1 MAHFEDLQRC
11 TPFTMEWR
19 NPLAVGWL
27 AKGHSY
33 RNGAA
38 DLELANSLWRC
49 RGVLEGPG
57 EFRRCELCEGEEVAR
72 GEAGVIFVPGRD
84 ALYVAPKLIAHF
96 IRKHGYVPP
105 DEFSAALRDLPEP
118 RNREAA
124 LDFHRVNPHGIRPRP
139 KTGRYDAA
147 DIRVLEGLE
156 PVRVRPGMYIGRTNG
171 DGLAHLLFE
180 VVSNGFDEYLRGFAN
195 ELSVQVDQRGWVTV
209 EDNGRGIPVEI
220 HGMTGRSALEVVLT
234 ALHSGATFD
243 GHHPHVHLQS
253 SLQGVGLAVVNA
265 LSARFEVE
273 SRRSGVAYRAAF
285 EAGRLIEPLTR
296 VGETSMKGT
305 RIRFLRDDEIF
316 DEGST
321 LDLTKVE
328 ARLTELSWLS
338 GALNV
343 RFQDKH
349 LPHAGG
355 LAGWVR
361 RLAPDVITETLLE
374 IADSA
379 RRVDVALTLA
389 WSPSG
394 NGPRVMS
401 FVNYHPTIDGGS
413 HAEGV
418 LSAVTAAASA
428 RSPSSDRL
436 LAGLVAIVHVGLL
449 DPDFGG
455 PNTTSLH
462 VEDVRLAVHEVVTR
476 AINNAPWWWDKLHE
490 VIG

>member
-1 MAHFEDLQRC
+1 
-11 TPFTMEWR
+11 
-19 NPLAVGWL
+19 
-27 AKGHSY
+27 
-33 RNGAA
+33 
-38 DLELANSLWRC
+38 
-49 RGVLEGPG
+49 
-57 EFRRCELCEGEEVAR
+57 
-72 GEAGVIFVPGRD
+72 
-84 ALYVAPKLIAHF
+84 
-96 IRKHGYVPP
+96 
-105 DEFSAALRDLPEP
+105 
-118 RNREAA
+118 
-124 LDFHRVNPHGIRPRP
+124 
-139 KTGRYDAA
+139 
-147 DIRVLEGLE
+147 
-156 PVRVRPGMYIGRTNG
+156 
-171 DGLAHLLFE
+171 
-180 VVSNGFDEYLRGFAN
+180 
-195 ELSVQVDQRGWVTV
+195 
-209 EDNGRGIPVEI
+209 
-220 HGMTGRSALEVVLT
+220 MTGRSALEVVLT

-285 EAGRLIEPLTR
+285 EAGRMIEPLTR